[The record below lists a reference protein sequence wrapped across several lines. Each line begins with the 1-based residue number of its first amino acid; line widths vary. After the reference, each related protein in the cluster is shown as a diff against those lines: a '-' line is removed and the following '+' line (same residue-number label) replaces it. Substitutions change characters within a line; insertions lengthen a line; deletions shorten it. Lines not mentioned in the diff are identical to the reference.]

1 MLRRTGHRPSTS
13 NVYLIVI
20 TKYGS
25 GQTRKP
31 YPDKR
36 HRSCGRHSCGQ
47 GIQLE
52 NSGQHPT
59 ILIVEDIE
67 WIRSAMKKAVELEG
81 YRAVEATNDTEAF
94 EFAELELIELILTEE
109 ELPTFNA
116 LIARLREHATLNNVP
131 VVFVNFVVD
140 EGARHRDA
148 YLLANYADITPL
160 LAVLRH

>member
-1 MLRRTGHRPSTS
+1 
-13 NVYLIVI
+13 
-20 TKYGS
+20 
-25 GQTRKP
+25 
-31 YPDKR
+31 
-36 HRSCGRHSCGQ
+36 
-47 GIQLE
+47 LE

-59 ILIVEDIE
+59 ILIVEDID

-81 YRAVEATNDTEAF
+81 YGAVEATNDTEAF

-116 LIARLREHATLNNVP
+116 LIARLREHATSNSVP
-131 VVFVNFVVD
+131 VVIVNPDAD